1 MRVDDVVQ
9 VPPPGGTT
17 GNGTAY
23 TRGGWLKR
31 LGGIGD
37 ALTEGMDALEYATEP
52 WCWGGNSNC
61 GVNDDY
67 KKFTEKHGVDDNTK
81 NYDAGKD
88 FTEAASMFNI
98 GGWARAFMKNLF
110 KKAAKK
116 NIPKPKVPEVKMI
129 DGWMPETVLD
139 KIPDGFGPMK
149 PTKKGVGYRFPGPK
163 QDGIRI
169 DKGNLN
175 NSQEFQQV
183 DHVVINSGGRIIGR
197 DGKPVKGAIDLH
209 EHNSYMAHIPLE
221 DWLKWE
227 KWNTPTG

>member
-149 PTKKGVGYRFPGPK
+149 PTKKGVGYRLPGPK

-197 DGKPVKGAIDLH
+197 DGKPVKGAIDLN